1 MSYEDAERHL
11 HSLELFGMRFGL
23 DRMRLLM
30 SELGSPEKEFAS
42 VHVVGTNG
50 KSSTARMIAAILQRH
65 DLRVGAYLSPHL
77 VSFAERIEV
86 MGEPTTRECFAAAV
100 ERAAMAAELVERGLA
115 EGDRVTQFELL
126 TAAAYLELARS
137 GVEVAVVEAGLG
149 GRYDATSVISS
160 RVQVLTNVGLE
171 HTRWLGPTEQHI
183 ADEKLAIV
191 PQSGTLVAGLLGDRP
206 LEVATR
212 IASERDATLIRK
224 GLDFTLEEAQGTTFT
239 VVSPHARYSEIALT
253 PLGRFQRTNFAIAVA
268 ASEAFLGQEL
278 DHDAVRAAAREL
290 TLPGRLEVESRD
302 PLVILD
308 GAHNTA
314 GVSALRTA
322 LEPLLQGQRL
332 TGVISILDDKDAAG
346 MLSVLMP
353 LCESI
358 VFTHSSHERS
368 LSPATLESLCRQL
381 GGPRSEIE
389 PRPVEAL
396 QRARE
401 IAGSDGAV
409 LVTGSIYLLADLARE
424 GVGTAAVVDPR

>member
-30 SELGSPEKEFAS
+30 AELGSPEKGFAS

-77 VSFAERIEV
+77 LSFAERIEV
-86 MGEPTTRECFAAAV
+86 MGESTTKERLADAVQSAAS
-100 ERAAMAAELVERGLA
+100 AAEVVERGLA

-126 TAAAYLELARS
+126 TAAAFLELGRS
-137 GVEVAVVEAGLG
+137 DVEVAVVEAGLG

-212 IASERDATLIRK
+212 VTSERNATLIRK
-224 GLDFTLEEAQGTTFT
+224 GLDFKVEEPRGTTFT

-268 ASEAFLGQEL
+268 ASEAFLGHEL
-278 DHDAVRAAAREL
+278 DHDAVRSAAREL

-314 GVSALRTA
+314 GVTALRIA
-322 LEPLLQGQRL
+322 LEPLLHGQRV

-353 LCESI
+353 LCDSI

-368 LSPATLESLCRQL
+368 LSPATLESLWRQL
-381 GGPRSEIE
+381 EGPRSEIE

-396 QRARE
+396 RRARE
-401 IAGSDGAV
+401 IACSDGAV
-409 LVTGSIYLLADLARE
+409 LVTGSIYLLSDLARE
-424 GVGTAAVVDPR
+424 GVGTAAVVDKR